1 MHRGWTMSRSKQA
14 LSFFFLAFFL
24 FCLCGV
30 GLAQE
35 DFTRE
40 ERMLFQKYQAANKR
54 FEKGKEEF
62 GKNKIDKAEKEFNEC
77 LNIMPEHADAN
88 FMLAQIAYRKGDLE
102 LARSNMETAKENY
115 HFIVKMKMNMEQVR
129 ILKMQE
135 ARDAGTYDERG
146 TQALDH
152 RLARPVATKEE
163 IPADYHYIHGNIL
176 FKLKEF
182 QEAHDMYVQ
191 AVMTDPKHKDAYNNL
206 INIYLLSKQYQKG
219 LDYLK
224 IAEDN
229 NVEINQKLK
238 EALLKAA
245 GK

>member
-1 MHRGWTMSRSKQA
+1 MDWGSKMTRSTKI
-14 LSFFFLAFFL
+14 LSVLSIFFFLC
-24 FCLCGV
+24 CLC
-30 GLAQE
+30 APSFTQE

-40 ERMLFQKYQAANKR
+40 EYKLFQKYQAANTR
-54 FEKGKEEF
+54 FEKGKKEF
-62 GKNKIDKAEKEFNEC
+62 GNGKLDKAEKEFTES
-77 LNIMPEHADAN
+77 LNIMPQHADSS

-102 LARSNMETAKENY
+102 LARSLMETAKENY

-129 ILKMQE
+129 INKMRD

-152 RLARPVATKEE
+152 RLSTPVATKDE

-176 FKLKEF
+176 FKLREF
-182 QEAHDMYVQ
+182 QQAHDMYEQ
-191 AVMTDPKHKDAYNNL
+191 AVTTDPKHKDAYNNL
-206 INIYLLSKQYQKG
+206 INIYLMSKQYQKG

-224 IAEDN
+224 IAEEN
-229 NVEINQKLK
+229 EVEINKKLK

>member
-1 MHRGWTMSRSKQA
+1 MEWESNMTNSKQT
-14 LSFFFLAFFL
+14 LSIISLTIFILCLFLSSF
-24 FCLCGV
+24 
-30 GLAQE
+30 AQE

-40 ERMLFQKYQAANKR
+40 EKRLFQSYQAANKR
-54 FEKGKEEF
+54 FEKGKKEF
-62 GKNKIDKAEKEFNEC
+62 GKGKLDKAEKEFSEA
-77 LNIMPEHADAN
+77 LKIMEKHADSH
-88 FMLAQIAYRKGDLE
+88 FMLAQIAYKKGDLE
-102 LARSNMETAKENY
+102 LARSRMEAAKENY

-146 TQALDH
+146 SEAIDH
-152 RLARPVATKEE
+152 RLSRPVATKDE

-176 FKLKEF
+176 FKLREF
-182 QEAHDMYVQ
+182 QQAHDMYVQ
-191 AVMTDPKHKDAYNNL
+191 AITVEPKHKDAYNNL
-206 INIYLLSKQYQKG
+206 INIYLMSKQYQKG

-224 IAEDN
+224 MSEEN
-229 NVEINQKLK
+229 GVKINEKLK